1 MIQGPKYYNYITVLL
16 LKTSDYSID
25 YPGYGSTGGE
35 FYDLM
40 ASRVCPPSLLVAR
53 RASYRLA
60 FWTCI
65 FLTASL
71 IPQLYLFDSLFVH
84 ANDILVLQATEN
96 TWINVNPENL
106 AAPSRVLHTSVLLGM
121 RNSINSS
128 QIQDVIVIYGGF
140 GSNVDNDVVS
150 LS

>member
-1 MIQGPKYYNYITVLL
+1 
-16 LKTSDYSID
+16 
-25 YPGYGSTGGE
+25 
-35 FYDLM
+35 M